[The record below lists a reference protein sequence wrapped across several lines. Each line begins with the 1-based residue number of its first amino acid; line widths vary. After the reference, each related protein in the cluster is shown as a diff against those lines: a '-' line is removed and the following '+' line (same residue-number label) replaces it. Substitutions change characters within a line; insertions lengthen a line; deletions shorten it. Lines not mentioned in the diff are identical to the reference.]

1 MTKQSQNKD
10 KAKLLFAMGFINT
23 NSVKIK
29 KAVQNFEK
37 ALKIQ
42 VHLEDQLMEAK
53 ILNNLAGCYNNIANP
68 DHAEKLLFR
77 SIRRKERLE

>member
-1 MTKQSQNKD
+1 M

-29 KAVQNFEK
+29 KAVNNFEK

-42 VHLEDQLMEAK
+42 VKYEDQLYESK
-53 ILNNLAGCYNNIANP
+53 TLNNLSHCYINLGEP
-68 DHAEKLLFR
+68 DKAIELLQKSIHLKL
-77 SIRRKERLE
+77 KLENCFSVSK